1 MTDTRDATEKA
12 DPQGANPSPVFVSY
26 ARFLEHRA
34 RRQANAAGPTPTDRP
49 PAADAAATLRPADT
63 VWKKS

>member
-12 DPQGANPSPVFVSY
+12 DPQGPNPAPVFVSY

-34 RRQANAAGPTPTDRP
+34 RRQANAAGSAPTDRP
-49 PAADAAATLRPADT
+49 PAADAAATLRPANT
-63 VWKKS
+63 VWKKP

>member
-12 DPQGANPSPVFVSY
+12 DPQDPNPAPVFVPY

-34 RRQANAAGPTPTDRP
+34 RRRANAAGPMPTDHP
-49 PAADAAATLRPADT
+49 PTADAAATLRPADT
-63 VWKKS
+63 VWKQS